1 MDNSGRY
8 VDHRTLGY
16 SVLHAVQLHNAFTVQ
31 HLVKLCPDFMIVLA
45 CAIDIDGVSPSRD
58 IEVTI
63 LAADQQMPPAA
74 GAAFARRV
82 RFVPDQ
88 GGGKSL
94 RHE

>member
-1 MDNSGRY
+1 M
-8 VDHRTLGY
+8 V
-16 SVLHAVQLHNAFTVQ
+16 
-31 HLVKLCPDFMIVLA
+31 VLA
-45 CAIDIDGVSPSRD
+45 CAVDIDGVSPGRD

-82 RFVPDQ
+82 RFVSDQ
-88 GGGKSL
+88 GDGSSL